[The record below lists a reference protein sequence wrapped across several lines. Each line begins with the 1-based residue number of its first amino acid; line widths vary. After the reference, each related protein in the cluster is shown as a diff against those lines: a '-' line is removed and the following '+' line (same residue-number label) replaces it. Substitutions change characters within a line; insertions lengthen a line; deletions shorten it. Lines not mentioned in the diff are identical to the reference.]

1 MEVHISGMHYTCH
14 MLRIWKFLQWP
25 VMIALGVFLLW
36 LSLRSIDL
44 QQLWSVITKGNIWVA
59 VPVFIVSVSGY
70 WIRSLRWKLLIETYG
85 LKVETPKL
93 FIALST
99 GYAINFATPRLGE
112 IARCLVLGKMIR
124 TPIAH
129 IGFSVVVERL
139 VDFACLMLLVLCA
152 TYLQFDLVYD
162 MMLDP
167 LWQAV
172 SALPW
177 GLLLIILLLLLVG
190 IVLLLRM
197 LRSYPRTKE
206 VVQNIQHS
214 LQSFRKLRSPWAFV
228 LYTVLIWCCYF
239 LMTWLWFDLY
249 PETSRLGWKAALILM
264 TIGSIGRSVPIQGG
278 GMGAYHFLVSQAF
291 TIFGVSIVLGNALA
305 FVIHGAQMILTL
317 ALGLFCWIWMMY
329 RYEKN

>member
-1 MEVHISGMHYTCH
+1 
-14 MLRIWKFLQWP
+14 MLRIWKLLQWP
-25 VMIALGVFLLW
+25 IMILLGFFLLW
-36 LSLRSIDL
+36 LSLRSINL
-44 QQLWSVITKGNIWVA
+44 NQLWSVITEGNIWVA
-59 VPVFIVSVSGY
+59 LPVFMVSVSGY

-85 LKVETPKL
+85 LKVETPPL

-112 IARCLVLGKMIR
+112 VARCVILGKMIR
-124 TPIAH
+124 TPITH
-129 IGFSVVVERL
+129 IAFSVVLERV

-152 TYLQFDLVYD
+152 AYLQFDLVYE
-162 MMLDP
+162 MMLAP

-177 GLLLIILLLLLVG
+177 TLLWIMLLLFLTGIVILLR
-190 IVLLLRM
+190 VLRNH
-197 LRSYPRTKE
+197 SRTQE
-206 VVQNIQHS
+206 VLQNIRKS
-214 LQSFRKLRSPWAFV
+214 LQSFRKLKSPWAFV

-249 PETSRLGWKAALILM
+249 PETSDLGWKAALILM

-317 ALGLFCWIWMMY
+317 ILGLFCWIWMMY